1 MTFKDGILS
10 FRSHLLLERRLSRN
24 TAAAYTRD
32 INALAAFAA
41 ARKGGGRDPGST
53 SVAEADEACI
63 SAFLEQEL
71 AEGHKSTS
79 RARRLVAIKNFFKF
93 LHAEGEIKADPCELL
108 DSIHKGA
115 ALPKT
120 LPERDIRTLLESI
133 GGGDPRSVRDRAML
147 ELLYACGLR
156 VSELCSLPL
165 RDVRHEDGFLRCF
178 GKGGKERLV
187 PMGFGA
193 IHALERYLAVRA
205 EFLRGNDSGRLFL
218 TRLGR
223 PFTRMGVFKLIKERA
238 AACGI
243 DPKKISPHVIR
254 HCFASHLLEHGADI
268 RAIQEMLGH
277 SDISTTQVYTHVDS
291 SRFAKVHEKH
301 PRH

>member
-32 INALAAFAA
+32 INALAAFLA
-41 ARKGGGRDPGST
+41 ARKDSSQKPDAVD
-53 SVAEADEACI
+53 VADADEPSI
-63 SAFLEQEL
+63 SEFLGREFE
-71 AEGHKSTS
+71 EGRRATS
-79 RARRLVAIKNFFKF
+79 RARRLVAIKSFFKF
-93 LHAEGEIKADPCELL
+93 LRQEGEIAEDPCELL
-108 DSIHKGA
+108 DAIHKGTS
-115 ALPKT
+115 LPKT
-120 LPERDIRTLLESI
+120 LPEREIQALLESV
-133 GGGDPRSVRDRAML
+133 GGSDPRSLRDRAIL

-156 VSELCSLPL
+156 VSELCTLPL
-165 RDVRHEDGFLRCF
+165 RDVHLSEGFLRCF
-178 GKGGKERLV
+178 GKGSKERLV

-193 IHALERYLAVRA
+193 IHAVERYIPMRQ
-205 EFLRGNDSGRLFL
+205 EFLRENDPGSLFL

-238 AACGI
+238 AFCGI
-243 DPKKISPHVIR
+243 DPDRISPHVIR
-254 HCFASHLLEHGADI
+254 HCFASHLLAHGADI

-277 SDISTTQVYTHVDS
+277 SDISTTQVYTHVDT
-291 SRFAKVHEKH
+291 SRFSKIHEKH

>member
-32 INALAAFAA
+32 VNALAAFLA
-41 ARKGGGRDPGST
+41 ARKDHKPDPGSLN
-53 SVAEADEACI
+53 VAEADD
-63 SAFLEQEL
+63 SVVSDFLAQEL
-71 AEGHKSTS
+71 EAGRKASS
-79 RARRLVAIKNFFKF
+79 RARRLVSVKTFFKF
-93 LHAEGEIKADPCELL
+93 LRSEGAIEQDPCELL
-108 DSIHKGA
+108 ESIHKGI
-115 ALPKT
+115 ALPKI
-120 LPERDIRTLLESI
+120 LPEREIRALLESVS
-133 GGGDPRSVRDRAML
+133 GGDPRSLRDRALL

-156 VSELCSLPL
+156 VSELCALPL
-165 RDVRHEDGFLRCF
+165 RDVHLEEGFLRCF
-178 GKGGKERLV
+178 GKGSKERVV
-187 PMGFGA
+187 PIGFGA
-193 IHALERYLAVRA
+193 IHAVEGYLAVRS
-205 EFLRGNDSGRLFL
+205 ELLRGNDPGCLFL

-223 PFTRMGVFKLIKERA
+223 PVTRMGVFKLIKERA
-238 AACGI
+238 AMCGI

-277 SDISTTQVYTHVDS
+277 SDISTTQVYTHVDT
-291 SRFAKVHEKH
+291 SRFAKIHEKH

>member
-24 TAAAYTRD
+24 TSAAYTRD
-32 INALAAFAA
+32 VNALASYLA
-41 ARKGGGRDPGST
+41 ARRSGGCDPGSV
-53 SVAEADEACI
+53 SVSDATESAIAD
-63 SAFLEQEL
+63 FLGKEL
-71 AEGHKSTS
+71 EDGRRATS
-79 RARRLVAIKNFFKF
+79 RARRLVAIKTFFRF
-93 LHAEGEIKADPCELL
+93 LRSEGEIERDPCELL
-108 DSIHKGA
+108 DSIRKGT

-120 LPERDIRTLLESI
+120 LPEREIRALIDSVN
-133 GGGDPRSVRDRAML
+133 GGDPRSLRDRALL

-156 VSELCSLPL
+156 VSELCAIPV
-165 RDVRHEDGFLRCF
+165 RDVHLSEGFLRCF
-178 GKGGKERLV
+178 GKGSKERLV
-187 PMGFGA
+187 PMGFSA
-193 IHALERYLAVRA
+193 IHAVERYLKARC
-205 EFLRGNDSGRLFL
+205 EFLRGDDKGTLFL

-238 AACGI
+238 AWCGI
-243 DPKKISPHVIR
+243 DPKRISPHVVR

-277 SDISTTQVYTHVDS
+277 SDISTTQVYTHVDTS
-291 SRFAKVHEKH
+291 KFTKIHEKH

>member
-1 MTFKDGILS
+1 MTFAEGILA

-24 TAAAYTRD
+24 TAAAYARD
-32 INALAAFAA
+32 IEALAAFLA
-41 ARKGGGRDPGST
+41 ARRGANAAPGSVDA
-53 SVAEADEACI
+53 SAVDERAVTG
-63 SAFLEQEL
+63 FLEAEL
-71 AEGHKSTS
+71 EKGRRASS
-79 RARRLVAIKNFFKF
+79 RARRLVAIKAFFRF
-93 LHAEGEIKADPCELL
+93 LRGEGRIGRDPCELL
-108 DSIHKGA
+108 GSIGKGT

-120 LPERDIRTLLESI
+120 LPERDILALLESVN
-133 GGGDPRSVRDRAML
+133 GPDPRSVRDRALL

-156 VSELCSLPL
+156 VSELCSLAL
-165 RDVRHEDGFLRCF
+165 RDVRTDGGFARCF

-193 IHALERYLAVRA
+193 IHAVERYIAVRP
-205 EFLRGNDSGRLFL
+205 EFLRRGDSEALFL

-243 DPKKISPHVIR
+243 DPRKISPHVMR
-254 HCFASHLLEHGADI
+254 HCFASHLLGHGADI

-277 SDISTTQVYTHVDS
+277 SDISTTQVYTHVDT
-291 SRFAKVHEKH
+291 SRFAEIHRKH

>member
-32 INALAAFAA
+32 INAFAAFVAT
-41 ARKGGGRDPGST
+41 RKNSGKDPGTT
-53 SVAEADEACI
+53 SVADADEETI
-63 SAFLEQEL
+63 SEFLGKEL
-71 AEGHKSTS
+71 DEGRKATS

-93 LHAEGEIKADPCELL
+93 LHAEGEIKSNPCELL
-108 DSIHKGA
+108 DSIHKGVA
-115 ALPKT
+115 IPKT
-120 LPERDIRTLLESI
+120 LPEQDIRTLLDSI
-133 GGGDPRSVRDRAML
+133 SGGDPRSVRDRAML

-165 RDVRHEDGFLRCF
+165 RDVRHEEGFLRCF
-178 GKGGKERLV
+178 GKGGKERVV

-193 IHALERYLAVRA
+193 IHALERYVAARPQL
-205 EFLRGNDSGRLFL
+205 LRGTDSGHLFL

-291 SRFAKVHEKH
+291 SRFNKVHEKH

>member
-41 ARKGGGRDPGST
+41 ARKGGGMDPGST

-63 SAFLEQEL
+63 SAFL
-71 AEGHKSTS
+71 
-79 RARRLVAIKNFFKF
+79 
-93 LHAEGEIKADPCELL
+93 CELL

>member
-1 MTFKDGILS
+1 MTFGDGILS

-24 TAAAYTRD
+24 TAAAYARD
-32 INALAAFAA
+32 VAALASFLAGPE
-41 ARKGGGRDPGST
+41 ARGGGMALD
-53 SVAEADEACI
+53 V
-63 SAFLEQEL
+63 SAATESAVSDFLAREL
-71 AEGHKSTS
+71 EDGRRATS
-79 RARRLVAIKNFFKF
+79 RARRLVAVKSFFRF
-93 LHAEGEIKADPCELL
+93 LHAEGEIKSDPCELL
-108 DSIHKGA
+108 DSVKKGA
-115 ALPKT
+115 ALPKI
-120 LPERDIRTLLESI
+120 LPEREIRTLLESV
-133 GGGDPRSVRDRAML
+133 GGGDPRSVRDRALL

-156 VSELCSLPL
+156 VSELCALPA
-165 RDVRHEDGFLRCF
+165 RDVHPEEGFVRCF

-193 IHALERYLAVRA
+193 AHALGRYMAVRA
-205 EFLRGNDSGRLFL
+205 EFVRGEDGGRLFL

-223 PFTRMGVFKLIKERA
+223 PFTRMGVFKLVKERA

-243 DPKKISPHVIR
+243 DPERISPHVIR

-277 SDISTTQVYTHVDS
+277 SDISTTQVYTHVDA
-291 SRFAKVHEKH
+291 SRFAKMHEKH

>member
-24 TAAAYTRD
+24 TTAAYTRD
-32 INALAAFAA
+32 INALAEFIAT
-41 ARKGGGRDPGST
+41 RKNPKPDPGAM
-53 SVAEADEACI
+53 SVADADDDAI
-63 SAFLEQEL
+63 SDFLAQEL
-71 AEGHKSTS
+71 DEGRKATS
-79 RARRLVAIKNFFKF
+79 RARRLVAVKTFYRF
-93 LHAEGEIKADPCELL
+93 LRAEGEIGHDPCELL
-108 DSIHKGA
+108 DSIHKGVT
-115 ALPKT
+115 LPKI
-120 LPERDIRTLLESI
+120 LPERDIRTLLESVN
-133 GGGDPRSVRDRAML
+133 GADPRSVRDRALL

-156 VSELCSLPL
+156 VSELCALPL
-165 RDVRHEDGFLRCF
+165 RDVKPEEGFLRCF

-193 IHALERYLAVRA
+193 IHAVQGYLAVRQ
-205 EFLRGNDSGRLFL
+205 EFLRGNDPGCLFL

-223 PFTRMGVFKLIKERA
+223 PFTRMGVFKLIKEKA
-238 AACGI
+238 ALCGI

-254 HCFASHLLEHGADI
+254 HCFASHLLAHGADI

-277 SDISTTQVYTHVDS
+277 SDISTTQVYTHVDTS
-291 SRFAKVHEKH
+291 KFTKIHEKH

>member
-32 INALAAFAA
+32 INALAAFVA
-41 ARKGGGRDPGST
+41 ARKNSGKDPGSA
-53 SVAEADEACI
+53 SVEDADEDSI
-63 SAFLEQEL
+63 SAFLGQEL
-71 AEGHKSTS
+71 DEGRKATS
-79 RARRLVAIKNFFKF
+79 RARRLVAIKNFFRF
-93 LHAEGEIKADPCELL
+93 LHSEGEIKSNPCELL

-120 LPERDIRTLLESI
+120 LPEQDVRTLLESI

-165 RDVRHEDGFLRCF
+165 RDVRTDEGFIRCF

-193 IHALERYLAVRA
+193 IHALEKYLAARPG
-205 EFLRGNDSGRLFL
+205 FLRGNDSGRLFL

-238 AACGI
+238 AACGL

-291 SRFAKVHEKH
+291 SRFSKVHEKH